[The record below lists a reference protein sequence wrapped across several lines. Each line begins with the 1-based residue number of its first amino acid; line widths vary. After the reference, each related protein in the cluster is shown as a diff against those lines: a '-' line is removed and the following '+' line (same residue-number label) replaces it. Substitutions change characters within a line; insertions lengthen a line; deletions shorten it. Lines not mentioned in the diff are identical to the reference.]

1 MLGLERGGGSA
12 LNLGK
17 GGRARVEGCGGGGG
31 KGPLKYTCCVI
42 SFINLL
48 NHSIRL

>member
-17 GGRARVEGCGGGGG
+17 GGRARVEGWGGG

>member
-17 GGRARVEGCGGGGG
+17 GGGGPGWKVLGGGERA
-31 KGPLKYTCCVI
+31 
-42 SFINLL
+42 S
-48 NHSIRL
+48 

>member
-17 GGRARVEGCGGGGG
+17 GGRARVEGWGGERA
-31 KGPLKYTCCVI
+31 
-42 SFINLL
+42 S
-48 NHSIRL
+48 